1 MSDKP
6 IPANN
11 LDEIMYRIRQEVAQR
26 NLQLENNSSIKASS
40 ESRSQY
46 LWPYVEQHEALQ
58 LTEQDS
64 PIEQKATYLL
74 SDFLRYHDEEF
85 IHNAYYGILR
95 RPADTKGLTDFL
107 KAYRDGTL
115 SKLEILG
122 RLRYS
127 KEGRKHGVRVHG
139 LLPRFAIRTSYHI
152 PLLGYLIALGAAIA
166 RLPISSRERQQF
178 EALTFARQRQQA
190 EFIGLRAMLN
200 KLDEKISSIGGSKAD
215 SRVAVELGL
224 TLAALTERLAATEA
238 DNKVALTSIN
248 ARFTAKEEDFIDLA
262 RQLTD
267 HKRNIL
273 DQDRR
278 LTLLLEEARKRL
290 PEPIHLSQIEQ
301 MVSEEEHLLDGFYV
315 SFEDRFRGT
324 REDIKHRLA
333 VYLPFV
339 KDAHAAAGLAAT
351 LDLGCGRGEWLEL
364 LREEG
369 IAAQGVDLNRSMV
382 AQCRANGLDVIE
394 ADAVDYVRSL
404 ARDSLSTVTAI
415 HLVEHVPFRRLV
427 SLLDEVLR
435 VLKPGG
441 VAIFESPNPENL
453 IVGACNFYSDPTHLN
468 PIPPL
473 SLQYTVEARGFVRSR
488 IERLNSALISNPF
501 KALHHLTQ
509 MEDVQV
515 MRKLL
520 EDTYFAAPDY
530 ALIAYKA

>member
-26 NLQLENNSSIKASS
+26 NLQSDNDSSIKASS
-40 ESRSQY
+40 ASHSRY
-46 LWPYVEQHEALQ
+46 LWPYVEQHSSRQ
-58 LTEQDS
+58 LTEQGN

-74 SDFLRYHDEEF
+74 NDFLRYHDEEF
-85 IHNAYYGILR
+85 IRNAYYGILR
-95 RPADTKGLTDFL
+95 RPPDTKGLTDFL

-127 KEGRKHGVRVHG
+127 KEGRTHGVRVHG
-139 LLPRFAIRTSYHI
+139 LFPRFAIHTSYHI
-152 PLLGYLIALGAAIA
+152 PVVGYLIALGAAIA
-166 RLPISSRERQQF
+166 RLPITSKQWQQF
-178 EALTFARQRQQA
+178 EAFTFALQSQQ
-190 EFIGLRAMLN
+190 AMLN
-200 KLDEKISSIGGSKAD
+200 KLDETISSIAGSKAD
-215 SRVAVELGL
+215 SRVAIELGF
-224 TLAALTERLAATEA
+224 TLAALRERLTAIEAA
-238 DNKVALTSIN
+238 NKAMLTSVD
-248 ARFTAKEEDFIDLA
+248 ARFTAKEQDFIDLA

-267 HKRNIL
+267 HKRNIV

-290 PEPIHLSQIEQ
+290 PEPIHLPQIEQ
-301 MVSEEEHLLDGFYV
+301 MVSEEEHLLDGLYV
-315 SFEDRFRGT
+315 SFEDHFRGT
-324 REDIKHRLA
+324 REDIKHRLV

-339 KDAHAAAGLAAT
+339 KAAHAAAGLATT

-369 IAAQGVDLNRSMV
+369 IAAQGVDLNRLMV

-404 ARDSLSTVTAI
+404 ARDSLSAVTAI
-415 HLVEHVPFRRLV
+415 HLVEHVPFRRV
-427 SLLDEVLR
+427 VALLDEVLR

-509 MEDVQV
+509 MEDVRV